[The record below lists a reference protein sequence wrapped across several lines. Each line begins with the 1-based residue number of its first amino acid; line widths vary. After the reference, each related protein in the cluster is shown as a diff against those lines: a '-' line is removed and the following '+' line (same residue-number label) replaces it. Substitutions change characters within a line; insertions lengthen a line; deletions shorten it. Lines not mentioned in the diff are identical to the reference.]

1 MAAEEE
7 DSPQAKIPPLRARVM
22 AAKVMER
29 KVKAE
34 VAEVAEAAAEASDGA
49 QRSAGRS
56 RRRTDGLQLQD
67 RVGQAQDLLGSYV
80 GAQSPATLLL

>member
-1 MAAEEE
+1 MAAEEVV
-7 DSPQAKIPPLRARVM
+7 SPQAKTRPLRARVM

-67 RVGQAQDLLGSYV
+67 RVGQAQDLFGSYA

>member
-1 MAAEEE
+1 ME
-7 DSPQAKIPPLRARVM
+7 DNPQAKIPPLRAKVM

-34 VAEVAEAAAEASDGA
+34 VAKVAEAAAEASDGA